1 MHLRARRG
9 IEALAILLVLLLG
22 VSALIPLTARAA
34 GNITGVVSTCG
45 GPLPFVSGAT
55 VTLID
60 VNGIVPPAT
69 ATTNGAGV
77 YAFNQPPPATYM
89 IAGNQSNYYPGEN
102 RTNVRFDGTQTKP
115 IDMCLFPH
123 ITPPKVLTVTV
134 QAGGSNVPGA
144 TVAAFQSTNPTGR
157 IQLVAQGTTG
167 TTGVVNLTLWS
178 AIFQLRAS
186 ALTFQTVEQSVNVST
201 VSAVTIPL
209 GGTVEL
215 FGQVKSASGAFLS
228 SGVVAWLYNPFTA
241 ANTSIS
247 RLIPGTVSAS
257 LYQFET
263 ARVPNAQYYL
273 IVDADGYLSWREIL
287 TLMGAALPRHDVT
300 LQPAPQE
307 RYDTNVTYGAS
318 DWNNVTLRRNITL
331 NTASTLPGLGPANLR
346 DLRLQIDSTL
356 GNGAG
361 VLPLPAWEITAFQ
374 NWLVAK
380 GPAYVTTDGFFT
392 TNGRSYNS
400 TLSSFSMTMSNTL
413 AISNAR
419 VWINTTA
426 QYKLKGAPPYI
437 ATGAKTYFINM
448 TMVPDSNTSVYK
460 NYTYTVVLPRKYEL
474 NMTTLVPASAPVTT
488 QNFTRITV
496 DPGVTTGTPQIRMT
510 ASQSLT
516 GSARGKVVAPPGK
529 FYVLNATF
537 SNYQAYVANNTVL
550 RFSAND
556 STDPNGHAAD
566 ANYTWRFTPKP
577 GLADVRY
584 GLVPAFKYVQ
594 NGTYTVN
601 LTMRKVGGNVSF
613 RNITIIVDDQTPVAR
628 FRTNRTGPGNVNGLT
643 LKVDQGTQVRLYGD
657 LSTDLAYPGKN
668 GVILDPGYAWDFSGE
683 KATGRTVDWTFRKA
697 GWIYVNLTV
706 TDSVGWKSA
715 NATLKTQVNDTT
727 APVPQFEILDPSKD
741 WAVIVSPIEQR
752 TIALNASKST
762 DDRDKLSKLNFT
774 WTIPG
779 PITGYQGIGNH
790 TLWGVNVSFAWKE
803 WNNSYA
809 VLLTVRDTG
818 FRGNDPPKP
827 NFGNLTRKILV
838 QIDVLLH
845 ANLRLDAGTMKVI
858 PADPE
863 EGAPVSVSV
872 NVTNT
877 GKAIASGVTTELR
890 CVGGNCPAFLLA
902 SQADWFDKN
911 GTSRGSDH
919 TIPSGVTVK
928 LVFSVRLTGQGNKTL
943 QAYVYDKSEPYT
955 WITSE
960 NRAQSPVNVRQPWW
974 QPYAI
979 GAAVIGVIV
988 LFVFGMYARRK
999 IKAGEWRPIRGRR
1012 GGGEKGGEEER
1023 KPRREVKEEK
1033 KRL

>member
-9 IEALAILLVLLLG
+9 IEALAILLVLFLSASVLL
-22 VSALIPLTARAA
+22 PLTARAA
-34 GNITGVVSTCG
+34 AQVTGVVSTCG

-69 ATTNGAGV
+69 ASTNGAGV
-77 YAFNQPPPATYM
+77 YTFNQPPPAIYM
-89 IAGNQSNYYPGEN
+89 LAGNQSNYYPGEN

-115 IDMCLFPH
+115 FDLCMFPH
-123 ITPPKVLTVTV
+123 GSPPKTLAVTV
-134 QAGGSNVPGA
+134 QSGGSNVPGA

-167 TTGVVNLTLWS
+167 TTGVVNLTLWP
-178 AIFQLRAS
+178 ATFQLRVS
-186 ALTFQTVEQSVNVST
+186 APTFLTVEQSVDVST
-201 VSAVTIPL
+201 VSTVTVTL

-215 FGQVKSASGAFLS
+215 FGQVKSSTTGAFLS
-228 SGVVAWLYNPFTA
+228 SGVVAWLYNPSA
-241 ANTSIS
+241 PASSIS
-247 RLIPGTVSAS
+247 RLIPGTVSSS

-263 ARVPNAQYYL
+263 ARVPNGPYTL
-273 IVDADGYLSWREIL
+273 IVGADGYLSFKQNL
-287 TLMGAALPRHDVT
+287 TLTGAQVRLDPPLR
-300 LQPAPQE
+300 PATEE
-307 RYDTNVTYGAS
+307 RYDTTVAFGAA
-318 DWNNVTLRRNITL
+318 DWGNITVWRNITL
-331 NTASTLPGLGPANLR
+331 NAASTLPGLGPVNLR
-346 DLRLQIDSTL
+346 DLRLQIDATL
-356 GNGAG
+356 GNGDG
-361 VLPLPAWEITAFQ
+361 FLSPSEFPLFSAWVC
-374 NWLVAK
+374 NK
-380 GPAYVTTDGFFT
+380 GPAYVATDGFFT
-392 TNGRSYNS
+392 TNSRSYLNS
-400 TLSSFSMTMSNTL
+400 TAIPCGVTVSTTL
-413 AISNAR
+413 GSLGGR
-419 VWINTTA
+419 VWINTTTPT
-426 QYKLKGAPPYI
+426 QYKLKQAPPYV

-448 TMVPDSNTSVYK
+448 TMVPDSNTSAYK
-460 NYTYTVVLPRKYEL
+460 NYTYTIILPRTYEL
-474 NMTTLVPASAPVTT
+474 NMTTVVPASAPVTT
-488 QNFTRITV
+488 QNFTRVTV
-496 DPGVTTGTPQIRMT
+496 DPGVTTGSPQIRMT
-510 ASQSLT
+510 VSQSLT
-516 GSARGKVVAPPGK
+516 GSARAKVVAPPGK
-529 FYVLNATF
+529 FYVQNATF

-577 GLADVRY
+577 ADVRY
-584 GLVPAFKYVQ
+584 GIIPQFKYVL

-601 LTMRKVGGNVSF
+601 LTMRKVGGNVSY
-613 RNITIIVDDQTPVAR
+613 RNITIIVDDQTPAAR
-628 FRTNRTGPGNVNGLT
+628 FRTNRTGPGNVNGQT

-706 TDSVGWKSA
+706 TDSVGWKST

-845 ANLRLDAGTMKVI
+845 ANLRIDAGTMKVI

-863 EGAPVSVSV
+863 EGAPVIVSV

-890 CVGGNCPAFLLA
+890 CIGGNCPTFLLA

-1012 GGGEKGGEEER
+1012 GGAEKGGEEER